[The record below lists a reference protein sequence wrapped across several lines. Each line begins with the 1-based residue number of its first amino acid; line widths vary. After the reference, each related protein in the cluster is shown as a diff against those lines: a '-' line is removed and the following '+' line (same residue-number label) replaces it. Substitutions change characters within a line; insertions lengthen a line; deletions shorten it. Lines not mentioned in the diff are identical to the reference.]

1 MKQRFAWQSAAGLSL
16 LSACSG
22 SAHEVEKVGIYYLQ
36 SERLS
41 GPDTVE
47 IEDSYGSANVGVL
60 VTVDVEGHVID
71 ARVGNNTYKLDPRP
85 ALEAARKWTFKP
97 QSFDGHPVQAVGI
110 IMIKYVAAETAPDP
124 KVAFPEGS
132 PQDTEITLRRTACYG
147 SCPDYEVSIR
157 GDGRVR
163 FSSEYPRFPGTAAD
177 VHRAFNGYNV
187 LWPGPHETNAE
198 PQAFAALLQK
208 FRDAHFMGMKP
219 QYTAGVTDSPTY
231 ELTLKVGQTAKV
243 VVDYVGR
250 SVGMPRSMTQLEDA
264 VDTLAQTDRWVK
276 GNSGTVAL
284 LKQQRF
290 DFTAQAGADLVQSAI
305 RLAQLSLGQ
314 NDPTDLVRAAL
325 ASGVRLDAAVKVGPQ
340 DDAPFTLALGA
351 LIAEFAAERGDEQL
365 FEQMAKQGYVS
376 RIPKQRLTALLA
388 EGVGCNTSIARAL
401 VSAGAD
407 PKGQDNESGNAL
419 HIFRGTYG
427 ACGDASSQDRAEMAR
442 TLVALGVPLEGR
454 DSLDWT
460 PIMGTS
466 DLAVTRVLIEAG
478 AKLDAKS
485 KDGTTPVLSVD
496 DDRIALTMLRA
507 GANPRMKDRDGTLL
521 VVAKRRHWPATLEW
535 LAVHG
540 IQ

>member
-1 MKQRFAWQSAAGLSL
+1 MKFGLARQSAAGLSL
-16 LSACSG
+16 LSGCSG

-41 GPDTVE
+41 GPDAVE
-47 IEDSYGSANVGVL
+47 TENGYGSADVGVL
-60 VTVDVEGHVID
+60 VTIDVEGHVID
-71 ARVGNNTYKLDPRP
+71 ARVGDNTYKVDPRP
-85 ALEAARKWTFKP
+85 ALEAARTWTFKP

-110 IMIKYVAAETAPDP
+110 ITINYEAAETAPDP
-124 KVAFPEGS
+124 KVPFPEGS
-132 PQDTEITLRRTACYG
+132 SQDTEITLRRTACYG

-163 FSSEYPRFPGTAAD
+163 FSSDYPRLPGTAAD

-187 LWPGPHETNAE
+187 LWPGPHEANVE
-198 PQAFAALLQK
+198 PAAVAALFQK

-219 QYTAGVTDSPTY
+219 NYTAGVTDSPTY
-231 ELTLKVGQTAKV
+231 ELALKVGKTSKV

-264 VDTLAQTDRWVK
+264 VDTLAQTDRWVR
-276 GNSGTVAL
+276 GNGGTVVL

-290 DFTAQAGADLVQSAI
+290 DFTSQAGADLVQSAI
-305 RLAQLSLGQ
+305 RLAQSSLGR

-325 ASGVRLDAAVKVGPQ
+325 ASGVRLDALTKAGPQ
-340 DDAPFTLALGA
+340 SDSPSSLVLGA
-351 LIAEFAAERGDEQL
+351 LIAEFAADRGDQQL
-365 FEQMAKQGYVS
+365 FEQMARQGYVS

-388 EGVGCNTSIARAL
+388 EGAGCNTSIARAL
-401 VSAGAD
+401 VNAGAD
-407 PKGQDNESGNAL
+407 PKGQDSESSNAL

-427 ACGDASSQDRAEMAR
+427 ACGEASSRERAEMAR
-442 TLVALGVPLEGR
+442 TLITLGVPLEGR

-460 PIMGTS
+460 PLMGTS
-466 DLAVTRVLIEAG
+466 DLAVAKVLIEAG

-485 KDGTTPVLSVD
+485 KEGTTPVLSVD
-496 DDRIALTMLRA
+496 DDRVALTMLRA
-507 GANPRMKDRDGTLL
+507 GANPRVKDRDGTLL
-521 VVAKRRHWPATLEW
+521 VAAKRRHWPATLEW
-535 LAVHG
+535 LAAHG